1 MADQGKWP
9 AIGIDLG
16 TTYSC
21 VAVWQHERVEI
32 IVNDQGNRTTPS
44 YVAFTAKER
53 LVGDVAMNQ
62 MSILIPRNT
71 PIPTKKERFY
81 TTSHDNQTY
90 ALLLIYEGERA
101 RTEDNNFL
109 GEFELF
115 DIPPAPRA
123 RSFTN
128 DNTNDKTRL
137 SSEEIERMV
146 QDAER
151 YKAEDDEHREKIKAM
166 VALENYAYNMRNT
179 IKDKKIGA
187 KLAPASMKKIED
199 SIEQVIQWL
208 DVPQLMDSEEYE
220 DKLETLKSICTPII
234 AKIS

>member
-1 MADQGKWP
+1 MLPNEG
-9 AIGIDLG
+9 LFR
-16 TTYSC
+16 TC
-21 VAVWQHERVEI
+21 VFYRCGVYF
-32 IVNDQGNRTTPS
+32 PS
-44 YVAFTAKER
+44 SFFSTCY
-53 LVGDVAMNQ
+53 
-62 MSILIPRNT
+62 
-71 PIPTKKERFY
+71 
-81 TTSHDNQTY
+81 DNQTS
-90 ALLLIYEGERA
+90 ALFSVYEGERA
-101 RTEDNNFL
+101 RTTDNNFL
-109 GEFELF
+109 GEFELS
-115 DIPPAPRA
+115 DIPPAPRCVPKISVCFHIDVNGILNVSA
-123 RSFTN
+123 EEMTTGVSSKVSI
-128 DNTNDKTRL
+128 TNDKTRL

-151 YKAEDDEHREKIKAM
+151 YKAEDDKHREKIKAM

-208 DVPQLMDSEEYE
+208 DVLQLVDSEEYE

>member
-1 MADQGKWP
+1 MNK
-9 AIGIDLG
+9 IYLSIN
-16 TTYSC
+16 
-21 VAVWQHERVEI
+21 I
-32 IVNDQGNRTTPS
+32 ISWEN
-44 YVAFTAKER
+44 A
-53 LVGDVAMNQ
+53 
-62 MSILIPRNT
+62 
-71 PIPTKKERFY
+71 
-81 TTSHDNQTY
+81 
-90 ALLLIYEGERA
+90 
-101 RTEDNNFL
+101 
-109 GEFELF
+109 
-115 DIPPAPRA
+115 
-123 RSFTN
+123 
-128 DNTNDKTRL
+128 NTNDKTRL

-146 QDAER
+146 LDAER

-208 DVPQLMDSEEYE
+208 DVLQLVDSEEYE